1 MLARTDNTGLHPII
15 PKASESGILPVVVT
29 TIASDTVLQPV
40 IPSVPTPNV
49 MTKRVQAT
57 YSRRVSPDKPKFPR
71 KLREINE
78 HLMFEKI
85 LRTGSKNSL
94 MMKEA
99 ERSTSSAPA
108 PVTADESMSSEE
120 IKELGQEQAQ
130 RKIVEDD
137 DDDYFDNDVEFGAD
151 DYLEGAV
158 DSPTA
163 AENLNTNDDQAK
175 LDVGQ
180 QQVNQ
185 TTNSLALP
193 EEPGLIKSQSST
205 TINTMVR
212 TPQVLD

>member
-1 MLARTDNTGLHPII
+1 
-15 PKASESGILPVVVT
+15 
-29 TIASDTVLQPV
+29 
-40 IPSVPTPNV
+40 
-49 MTKRVQAT
+49 
-57 YSRRVSPDKPKFPR
+57 
-71 KLREINE
+71 
-78 HLMFEKI
+78 
-85 LRTGSKNSL
+85 